1 MANLEIIKFPDN
13 RLKIVS
19 SEVIPE
25 YEKEEELQSFIDD
38 LIETMYNAPGGIGIS
53 APQVGVHKRI
63 IVVDARYHKKTTVS
77 HGLVVLINPE
87 IVYTEGSVIVRE
99 GCMSIP
105 DYTGNVERN
114 NKIVVRGLDRYFK
127 EIEIETEGMEAVVF
141 QHEIDHLNGTLFIDR
156 IKNPSTDLFLRK
168 KYL

>member
-1 MANLEIIKFPDN
+1 MANLEIIKFPDE

-19 SEVIPE
+19 SEVSLD
-25 YEKEEELQSFIDD
+25 KENEVELQAFIDD

-77 HGLVVLINPE
+77 HGLVVLINP
-87 IVYTEGSVIVRE
+87 IIIYGEGAVVVRE

-105 DYTGNVERN
+105 DYTGNVERSY
-114 NKIVVRGLDRYFK
+114 KLIVKGFDREFK
-127 EIEIETEGMEAVVF
+127 EVEIETEGMEAVVF
-141 QHEIDHLNGTLFIDR
+141 QHEIDHLNGILFVDR